1 VNDQHSS
8 GGNFRA
14 KLRRICQQKQGFVLL
29 LCLVGFV
36 SPALFS
42 QAAPANL
49 LRYEAS
55 VEAMGGTFTVSAYG
69 PKRSNLEAAVTAA
82 LEEAHRLDGM
92 LSNYKPASEWS
103 VANREAAKGPYRIS
117 KELFDLLAA
126 CLDYSQRSEGTFD
139 ITVGPLMRRW
149 GFFKGA
155 GRLPHRAELREAMDS
170 VGYKNIVL
178 DRQAQTIRFTKAG
191 TEMDPGGVGKGYAVD
206 RMVAILRDGGIDS
219 AFVSAAGSSLYGLGS
234 PPGEKG
240 WKVTIR
246 HPAKKEESVGEVFL
260 KDQSM
265 ATSGSSEKYFMAGG
279 NIYSHIMDPRTGYPA
294 QGTLS
299 VTLVGPRALDTEVWA
314 KPLYIHGREWAARN
328 KPKEMRV
335 LICPEGPRGQKW
347 ETKCEWLQ

>member
-1 VNDQHSS
+1 M
-8 GGNFRA
+8 R
-14 KLRRICQQKQGFVLL
+14 GFVLL

-36 SPALFS
+36 WSALLGQSPGS
-42 QAAPANL
+42 KL
-49 LRYEAS
+49 LRYES
-55 VEAMGGTFTVSAYG
+55 SLEAMGGTFTVSAYG
-69 PKRSNLEAAVTAA
+69 PDRSKLEAAVTEA
-82 LEEAHRLDGM
+82 LQEAHRLDGM

-103 VANREAAKGPYRIS
+103 LANREAPKGAYRIS
-117 KELFDLLAA
+117 KELFDLLTI
-126 CLDYSQRSEGTFD
+126 CLEYSQRSEGTFD

-155 GRLPHRAELREAMDS
+155 GRLPHRSELREAMNL
-170 VGYKNIVL
+170 VGYKSIVL
-178 DRQAQTIRFTKAG
+178 DRNTQTIRFTNPG
-191 TEMDPGGVGKGYAVD
+191 TEMDPGGIGKGYAVE
-206 RMVAILRDGGIDS
+206 RMVAILRESGVDS
-219 AFVSAAGSSLYGLGS
+219 AFVSAAGSSLFGLGA

-240 WKVTIR
+240 WKVSIR
-246 HPAKKEESVGEVFL
+246 HPAKKDQSVDEVFL

-299 VTLVGPRALDTEVWA
+299 VTLIGPRALDTEAWA
-314 KPLYIHGREWAARN
+314 KPFYILGREWAARN
-328 KPKEMRV
+328 KPKAMRV

>member
-1 VNDQHSS
+1 M
-8 GGNFRA
+8 
-14 KLRRICQQKQGFVLL
+14 QGFVLL

-36 SPALFS
+36 SQTFFAQS
-42 QAAPANL
+42 AASKL
-49 LRYEAS
+49 LRYESS

-69 PKRSNLEAAVTAA
+69 SNRSKLEAAVTEA
-82 LEEAHRLDGM
+82 LEEAHRLDEM

-103 VANREAAKGPYRIS
+103 MANREAPKGPYRIS

-126 CLDYSQRSEGTFD
+126 CLDYSQLSEGTFD

-178 DRQAQTIRFTKAG
+178 DRQGQTVRFLKAG

-206 RMVAILRDGGIDS
+206 RMVAILRESGVEA
-219 AFVSAAGSSLYGLGS
+219 AFISAAGSSLFGLGA

-240 WKVTIR
+240 WKVAIR
-246 HPAKKEESVGEVFL
+246 HPAKKESSVGEVFL

-314 KPLYIHGREWAARN
+314 KPLYIQGREWAARH

-347 ETKCEWLQ
+347 ETTCEWLQ